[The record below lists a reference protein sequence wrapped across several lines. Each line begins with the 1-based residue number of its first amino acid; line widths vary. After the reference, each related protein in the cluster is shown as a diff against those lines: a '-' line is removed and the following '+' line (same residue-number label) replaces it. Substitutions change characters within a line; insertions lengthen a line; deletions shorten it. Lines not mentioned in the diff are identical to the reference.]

1 MPTAVIR
8 GTGHYTPET
17 VMTNAD
23 FERIVD
29 TTSEWILERTGI
41 RERRILNGS
50 GDFGNS
56 DMAVA
61 AAKDALK
68 EAGLKPADLDGI
80 IVGTVTPD
88 KLLPSTAAIVQRKLG
103 AGRAMVMDVV
113 AACAGFLYGMSVA
126 RAFIECG
133 THRCILVIGVE
144 HLSTITNYKDRNT
157 CILFGDGA
165 GAAVFTPSQPGE
177 DGRGVLST
185 YMSGDGRY
193 EDLLHIAI
201 GGSRAPLTRETVD
214 DPGRYIT
221 MDGREVFKL
230 AVREMADAAER
241 VLKEAGVHSDEVDLL
256 IPHQANERIIQALG
270 RKMGFGSD
278 RVYRNIERLG
288 NTSSASVPI
297 ALDEAR
303 QAGLISEGSLVLSV
317 AFGGGL
323 VWGAALYRL

>member
-1 MPTAVIR
+1 MPSAVIR

-17 VMTNAD
+17 VLTNAD
-23 FERIVD
+23 LERMVD
-29 TTSEWILERTGI
+29 TSNEWIIERTGI

-50 GDFGNS
+50 GKFGSS
-56 DMAVA
+56 DMAVSA
-61 AAKDALK
+61 ANDALK
-68 EAGLKPADLDGI
+68 EAGLTPADLDGI
-80 IVGTVTPD
+80 IVATVTPD
-88 KLLPSTAAIVQRKLG
+88 KLLPSTAALVQRKLG
-103 AGRAMVMDVV
+103 AGRATVMDVV
-113 AACAGFLYGMSVA
+113 AACAGFLYGVSIA

-133 THRCILVIGVE
+133 THKCVLVIGVE

-165 GAAVFTPSQPGE
+165 GAAVFTRSKPDE
-177 DGRGVLST
+177 TGRGVLST

-201 GGSRAPLTRETVD
+201 GGSREPLTKETVD
-214 DPGRYIT
+214 NPGRYIY

-241 VLKEAGVHSDEVDLL
+241 VLADAGARPEDVDLL

-270 RKMGFGSD
+270 RRMGFGPD
-278 RVYRNIERLG
+278 RVYQNIERLG

-303 QAGLISEGSLVLSV
+303 RAGLISKGSLVLSV